1 MALRAEVQRVPL
13 SWAKEYV
20 MRTGYSLDRDGHL
33 DLGSCYQ
40 GLTCDMLR
48 ASRLSKEYYDDNL
61 LDLVAWDGL
70 PVTNMQYE
78 STWLH
83 LVSKHG
89 KSRGQFNPLV
99 NLDLNRVVR
108 LPVLKATVEGKVRAN
123 VYLQRQRG
131 REDKVQV
138 VTSGIDQ
145 DYVVI
150 LGVTKK
156 GYILRT
162 AYPSD
167 KKYSCKIS
175 ERGELVDKIRP

>member
-1 MALRAEVQRVPL
+1 MAFRAEVQRVPL
-13 SWAKEYV
+13 SWTKEYV

-33 DLGSCYQ
+33 DLGPCYQ

-48 ASRLSKEYYDDNL
+48 ASHLSREYYDDNL
-61 LDLVAWDGL
+61 LDLVAWDGS

-89 KSRGQFNPLV
+89 KSREQFNPLV

-108 LPVLKATVEGKVRAN
+108 LPVLKATVEGRVSAN

-138 VTSGIDQ
+138 VASGIDQ

-156 GYILRT
+156 GLCPQNSLSRGQ
-162 AYPSD
+162 
-167 KKYSCKIS
+167 KIF
-175 ERGELVDKIRP
+175 LQD

>member
-1 MALRAEVQRVPL
+1 
-13 SWAKEYV
+13 
-20 MRTGYSLDRDGHL
+20 MRHGLPSRSSTCSTFVDEGICDANRILTR
-33 DLGSCYQ
+33 Q

-48 ASRLSKEYYDDNL
+48 ASHLSREYYDDNL
-61 LDLVAWDGL
+61 LDLVAWDGS

-89 KSRGQFNPLV
+89 KSREQFNPLV

-108 LPVLKATVEGKVRAN
+108 LPVLKATVEGRVPAN

-138 VTSGIDQ
+138 VASGIDQ

-156 GYILRT
+156 GYVLRT
-162 AYPSD
+162 AYPGD

-175 ERGELVDKIRP
+175 ERGELVEKIRP